1 MIIVLVILTSDDCV
15 SQDLPNVSSVDKA
28 LYVADWTAKIS
39 QSQGSESSMAAAR
52 RRLPSAPSKDEASP
66 GQLDIHNLMTDISG
80 D

>member
-1 MIIVLVILTSDDCV
+1 MVFIVSAILTSDDCV

-52 RRLPSAPSKDEASP
+52 RRLPSAPSKDEVSHWHV
-66 GQLDIHNLMTDISG
+66 DHS
-80 D
+80 

>member
-1 MIIVLVILTSDDCV
+1 M
-15 SQDLPNVSSVDKA
+15 DKA

-66 GQLDIHNLMTDISG
+66 GQFRHSQSNDGHFR
-80 D
+80 